1 MKRIYIY
8 SMALTALPAAAA
20 AQTTLDITV
29 PGSAVCSYATGPVT
43 NEAIPGHLQ
52 ATATSSSGAG
62 CGTGSAGNVTFGPAS
77 PLSPQATTLPL
88 NTGTVNFS
96 FQALNATT
104 CSAAITGSAT
114 GSFTNGNPLCSGAT
128 ACGQLVAAPASF
140 TNTGSAAVTDTVT
153 LTCTGA
159 SGQAQ
164 SVATVK
170 VPPPGATGTSGSCP
184 TVVKG
189 DGTSGVTSFISQGTT
204 TVLVHG
210 TQTPITA
217 DMSSFASV
225 FGSFP
230 GRLGDIAYD
239 TLPITKYISMQFTL
253 PSGFVENAPAGYY
266 QWIESIGET
275 GDDTKISM
283 TISTKCGDFS
293 PTTDSGSSVVKNCY
307 KTNLKFNGGIQFF
320 AQGNP
325 ATQCVLSDNVPYYV
339 NIINADITNVTSTG
353 GTAASYRDGPGSK
366 CAGLQS
372 CDVPIYNGPRVTYPQ
387 YP

>member
-1 MKRIYIY
+1 MKRLYIY
-8 SMALTALPAAAA
+8 LMALMALPAA

-29 PGSAVCSYATGPVT
+29 PGDTVCSYATGPVT
-43 NEAIPGHLQ
+43 NEATPGHLQ

-88 NTGTVNFS
+88 NTGSVSFS

-104 CSAAITGSAT
+104 CSAAITGAAT
-114 GSFTNGNPLCSGAT
+114 GSFTSGNPLCNSAT
-128 ACGQLVAAPASF
+128 ACGQLVTAPATFS
-140 TNTGSAAVTDTVT
+140 NTGSATVTDTVT
-153 LTCTGA
+153 LTCTGS

-170 VPPPGATGTSGSCP
+170 VPPPGQGPPPGSCP

-189 DGTSGVTSFISQGTT
+189 DNTAGVTAFTSQGTT
-204 TVLVHG
+204 TVQVHG
-210 TQTPITA
+210 TRVPLVA

-230 GRLGDIAYD
+230 GRFGDIAYD
-239 TLPITKYISMQFTL
+239 SLPITNYISMQFTL
-253 PSGFVENAPAGYY
+253 PAGFVENAPAGYY
-266 QWIESIGET
+266 QWVESIGET
-275 GDDTKISM
+275 DDNTKISM

-307 KTNLKFNGGIQFF
+307 ATNLKFNGGIQFF

-325 ATQCVLSDNVPYYV
+325 ATQCVLSDSVPYYV
-339 NIINADITNVTSTG
+339 NIINADISGVTSTG

-366 CAGLQS
+366 CAGKS
-372 CDVPIYNGPRVTYPQ
+372 ACSVPIYNGPRVIYPQ